1 MVFPIVFSNVYQG
14 IKNVDKDL
22 LEVCRIYGID
32 KKKTLE
38 SLYVPSI
45 LPYFQSALLSSI
57 GLGWK
62 AGIAAEVLCT
72 PVKSIGKAIFESKTY
87 IEYVDLFAWTTAVI
101 ILSLIFELV
110 LTKFIKILFKKF
122 TGKQV
127 RKNENK

>member
-1 MVFPIVFSNVYQG
+1 M
-14 IKNVDKDL
+14 
-22 LEVCRIYGID
+22 
-32 KKKTLE
+32 
-38 SLYVPSI
+38 
-45 LPYFQSALLSSI
+45 
-57 GLGWK
+57 
-62 AGIAAEVLCT
+62 LCT

-110 LTKFIKILFKKF
+110 LTKFIRILFKKF